1 MDKQQAEEALSIIRS
16 VIENTREDLVAHNWG
31 AIWLVHAFTN
41 AAAFASIGWF
51 VERRQLPLVWYLV
64 PMAIVAAVNLLC
76 IGALVERD
84 RGVRSYVEWQVNGI
98 WITFILF
105 SLAAAAVLQL
115 SDARPALLG
124 PLITVTSGIAFAMM
138 GVVFY
143 SRFFVVAAAFLVLAV
158 VIAAPQVSRLQ
169 WYLIAAAW
177 WTALFVPGT
186 IMSWEKRRRR
196 QQEETRIL

>member
-1 MDKQQAEEALSIIRS
+1 VDKHQAEEALSIIRD

-31 AIWLVHAFTN
+31 VIWLVHAFTN
-41 AAAFASIGWF
+41 ATAFASIGWF
-51 VERRQLPLVWYLV
+51 VERRQLSLLWYLV
-64 PMAIVAAVNLLC
+64 PMAVVAALNLL
-76 IGALVERD
+76 IIAALVERD

-98 WITFILF
+98 WVTFIVF

-115 SDARPALLG
+115 SGAPPVLLG

-158 VIAAPQVSRLQ
+158 AIAAPPVSGLQ

-177 WTALFVPGT
+177 WAALFVPGM
-186 IMSWEKRRRR
+186 ILFSEKRRRQR
-196 QQEETRIL
+196 REETRIL